1 MKHFE
6 NRKEQ
11 IWFQMTIQCNCLNN
25 MRLLARTNC
34 NYKKKDIFSGSGI
47 DNAVLYNLFHI
58 TQKSIE

>member
-11 IWFQMTIQCNCLNN
+11 IWFQILSLQYEN
-25 MRLLARTNC
+25 AGWDQSVII
-34 NYKKKDIFSGSGI
+34 KKDIFSGSGI

-58 TQKSIE
+58 TQKSI

>member
-11 IWFQMTIQCNCLNN
+11 IWFQMTIQYNCLYN
-25 MRLLARTNC
+25 MRMLAGI
-34 NYKKKDIFSGSGI
+34 KKDIFSGSGI

-58 TQKSIE
+58 TQKSI